1 MITNLFTS
9 DELATEIENITL
21 CFIRDDIGEYINITV
36 KDLINNWDDEKW
48 EDFTNQ
54 DPCMGDILIDDSDL
68 NEIINA
74 SNYCPCWGGLFSDLD
89 AINEYLLNGDGDLS
103 LLNAVYEC
111 CSNLDEAIK
120 TVTDGD
126 YSVYSDCDND
136 YDLGYYIIE
145 EFYNDLTEKCG
156 FIANYIDYEAVGR
169 DHRLE
174 SNGTFSDLGWVEVY

>member
-9 DELATEIENITL
+9 NELAPEVEAITL
-21 CFIRDDIGEYINITV
+21 CFIRDDIGEYVDITV
-36 KDLINNWDDEKW
+36 GDLINNWDDQKW
-48 EDFTNQ
+48 KDFINH
-54 DPCMGDILIDDSDL
+54 DPCMGDILIDDPDL

-89 AINEYLLNGDGDLS
+89 TINEYLLNDDGDLE
-103 LLNAVYEC
+103 LLSAVYEC

-126 YSVYSDCDND
+126 YCIYSDCNND

-145 EFYNDLTEKCG
+145 EFYSDLTDKCG